1 MASSVAPAATAE
13 EVLEKGLHLAGAS
26 PVHLV
31 VRGTAVADSA
41 RCDWRG
47 IARTVEQRE
56 DAIRFWLGLDADDE
70 IPDESYLEDLFTATI
85 SVLDPEYQET
95 AYSNFLAIVRG
106 GLSTKYMFLTCY
118 IDYMVSEYLLGSGPA
133 KLTIAYDRRGEA
145 PSYELYRAEYEAGTF
160 GDEPLQTRGA
170 YQDSLQNTV
179 VSAEASL
186 RMEVGG
192 RELVVFLAPMG
203 AHNAIAVEAWQ
214 AVAQWDLQTAEDG
227 TVNAV
232 RYGTSAGDPEHTQ
245 TLAKLKSRI
254 TTATTGATSTPAPT
268 PTRIA
273 NVSGLT
279 QYYRD
284 IGAYGDITPG
294 DDATTTFTPAQPP
307 PAYAGAGGTAVT
319 NPGSNRA
326 LVHDCEV
333 LLAVKDALVGTAAL
347 NWSVDVAITEWDGVK
362 VSGTPRRVT
371 ELKLANRN
379 LTGVIPPELGR
390 LTYLDALWLNGNR
403 LSGEIP
409 RELGGL
415 VNLNT
420 LLLYTNQLSGAIPS
434 QLGTLTNLRI
444 LRLSGNS
451 LTGCIPAVLKNLG
464 ASNDLGRLGLAYCD
478 ARCSFPSSSGG
489 GCSG

>member
-1 MASSVAPAATAE
+1 MSSRRGKSRWAKAIGVLALLLLLAVSGCSDGEDSKNAGHNDRPVQSLNQSDAPEPVDQSVRLKADADGQAVLNVEACSSAPCDPRDVSVIDLFSNRPGSSGMASSVGPAVMVE
-13 EVLEKGLHLAGAS
+13 EVMEKGLRLAGAS

-70 IPDESYLEDLFTATI
+70 IPDASYLEDLFTATI
-85 SVLDPEYQET
+85 SVLEPEYQET

-160 GDEPLQTRGA
+160 SDEPLQTRGA

-232 RYGTSAGDPEHTQ
+232 RYGTSAGGPGAHADAGQ
-245 TLAKLKSRI
+245 TEEPHHH
-254 TTATTGATSTPAPT
+254 GDH
-268 PTRIA
+268 
-273 NVSGLT
+273 G
-279 QYYRD
+279 RD
-284 IGAYGDITPG
+284 IDACSHADPDSQRERTDAVLPG
-294 DDATTTFTPAQPP
+294 HRGLWGHHPGRRCHDDLHP
-307 PAYAGAGGTAVT
+307 GAGGTVVT
-319 NPGSNRA
+319 RA
-326 LVHDCEV
+326 
-333 LLAVKDALVGTAAL
+333 
-347 NWSVDVAITEWDGVK
+347 
-362 VSGTPRRVT
+362 
-371 ELKLANRN
+371 
-379 LTGVIPPELGR
+379 
-390 LTYLDALWLNGNR
+390 
-403 LSGEIP
+403 
-409 RELGGL
+409 
-415 VNLNT
+415 
-420 LLLYTNQLSGAIPS
+420 
-434 QLGTLTNLRI
+434 
-444 LRLSGNS
+444 
-451 LTGCIPAVLKNLG
+451 
-464 ASNDLGRLGLAYCD
+464 
-478 ARCSFPSSSGG
+478 CSH
-489 GCSG
+489 